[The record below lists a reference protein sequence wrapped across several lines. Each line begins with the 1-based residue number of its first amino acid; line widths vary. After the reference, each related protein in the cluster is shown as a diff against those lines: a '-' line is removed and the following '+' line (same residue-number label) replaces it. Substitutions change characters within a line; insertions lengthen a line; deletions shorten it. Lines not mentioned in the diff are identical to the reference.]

1 VVKAMARLDGARGEL
16 VGANLVDQHAVLAV
30 DDVHDGAV

>member
-16 VGANLVDQHAVLAV
+16 AGENLVDQHAVLAV
-30 DDVHDGAV
+30 DDGHDGAV